1 MKWIKRL
8 MLLLVP
14 VTFFVGCSG
23 VSTNVTTSKQNLNK
37 VASYK
42 GPKARIAV
50 ASFKCKAAKCNGQIG
65 SGIADM
71 LTTALFRSGKF
82 IVVERS
88 NEGLSAIQK
97 EYGLNTNMNR
107 PVKNLE
113 GADILVVGAI
123 TAFEPKAGGITA
135 GGIVVPKGVPFIGG
149 MKFGKNEAY
158 IAADIRLID
167 VRTGRVINATTVEGR
182 ASKWNIGGL
191 GGGLTSSLA
200 LGGGLGVYKNTP
212 MEKAVR
218 VMINNAVKEISKLV
232 PKNYYRYNAQGQ
244 PVANTQAQPVANIQ
258 TNTSS
263 ANSVTYTQN
272 TQKEN
277 LKLVFGDDFE
287 SYDIGRSLPVGN
299 WEGKGS
305 IDMAVGANMQSSK
318 VLKLKDK
325 DRACIK
331 NFKIKNFVLTF
342 DYSTHPWTENYV
354 LFRFNKKANFG
365 YEIDLRRGNY
375 ILYKVTP
382 SNRIIFAKRRINFI
396 KKDWHKAKII
406 ANNSLIELYIDG
418 NLAISVHDNDN
429 VFQQPGSICFGT
441 TYYRWFVDNVKVYKE
456 GKK

>member
-1 MKWIKRL
+1 MLHSKRL
-8 MLLLVP
+8 LWMLLPLI
-14 VTFFVGCSG
+14 FFIGCG
-23 VSTNVTTSKQNLNK
+23 EITTNVTTSNQNVNEIVK
-37 VASYK
+37 YK

-50 ASFKCKAAKCNGQIG
+50 ASFKCKAAKCNGEIG

-88 NEGLSAIQK
+88 NEGLSAIQR
-97 EYGLNTNMNR
+97 EYGLNTNINR
-107 PVKNLE
+107 PVRNLE

-135 GGIVVPKGVPFIGG
+135 GGIVIPKGVPFIGG
-149 MKFGKNEAY
+149 IKFGKNEAY

-167 VRTGRVINATTVEGR
+167 VRTGRIINATTVEGK
-182 ASKWNIGGL
+182 ASKWNVGGL
-191 GGGLTSSLA
+191 GGSLVGSVA
-200 LGGGLGVYKNTP
+200 LGGGLSVYKNTP

-218 VMINNAVKEISKLV
+218 VMIDNAVKEISKLV
-232 PKNYYRYNAQGQ
+232 PENYYRYNPQGQ
-244 PVANTQAQPVANIQ
+244 PVANQNVYNSNS
-258 TNTSS
+258 TNS
-263 ANSVTYTQN
+263 AYHQN
-272 TQKEN
+272 TKPNN
-277 LKLVFGDDFE
+277 LKLIFNENFE
-287 SYDIGRSLPVGN
+287 NYDIGRSLPVGN

-331 NFKIKNFVLTF
+331 NLKIKNFVLTF
-342 DYSTHPWTENYV
+342 EYSTHPWTENYV

-365 YEIDLRRGNY
+365 YEIDLRRGY
-375 ILYKVTP
+375 YALYKVTP
-382 SNRIIFAKRRINFI
+382 SNRIIFAKRKINFI

-418 NLAISVHDNDN
+418 ALAISVHDNDKI
-429 VFQQPGSICFGT
+429 FQQSGSICFGS
-441 TYYRWFVDNVKVYKE
+441 TYYRWFVDNVKIYKE
-456 GKK
+456 GK

>member
-1 MKWIKRL
+1 MKWIKKV
-8 MLLLVP
+8 LLFLVP
-14 VTFFVGCSG
+14 ITFFIGCG
-23 VSTNVTTSKQNLNK
+23 EIATNVTTSNQNLNK

-88 NEGLSAIQK
+88 NEGLSAIER
-97 EYGLNTNMNR
+97 EYRLNTNMNR
-107 PVKNLE
+107 PVRNLE

-167 VRTGRVINATTVEGR
+167 VRTGRIINATTVEGR

-191 GGGLTSSLA
+191 GGGFTSSMA
-200 LGGGLGVYKNTP
+200 LGGGLSVYKNTP

-218 VMINNAVKEISKLV
+218 VMIDNAVKAISKLV
-232 PKNYYRYNAQGQ
+232 PENYFRYNAQGQ
-244 PVANTQAQPVANIQ
+244 PVANTQTV
-258 TNTSS
+258 NTQHKTVY
-263 ANSVTYTQN
+263 NQN
-272 TQKEN
+272 TQIPN
-277 LKLVFGDDFE
+277 LKLIFSDSFE
-287 SYDIGRSLPVGN
+287 NYDIGRSLPVGN

-318 VLKLKDK
+318 VLKLKGGDK
-325 DRACIK
+325 ACIK
-331 NFKIKNFVLTF
+331 NFKMKNLILTF
-342 DYSTHPWTENYV
+342 DSNRKYHTESYV
-354 LFRFNKKANFG
+354 LFRFNKRANFG
-365 YEIDLRRGNY
+365 YEMDVRGNY
-375 ILYKVTP
+375 YALYKVTP
-382 SNRIIFAKRRINFI
+382 TNRMIFAQRRIDIAN
-396 KKDWHKAKII
+396 KQWHKIKIVTK
-406 ANNSLIELYIDG
+406 NSLIQLYVDG
-418 NLAISVHDNDN
+418 KEVISVHDNDKN
-429 VFQQPGSICFGT
+429 FQQPGSICFGT
-441 TYYRWFVDNVKVYKE
+441 TWDTWLVDNVKIYKE
-456 GKK
+456 GK

>member
-1 MKWIKRL
+1 
-8 MLLLVP
+8 
-14 VTFFVGCSG
+14 
-23 VSTNVTTSKQNLNK
+23 
-37 VASYK
+37 
-42 GPKARIAV
+42 
-50 ASFKCKAAKCNGQIG
+50 
-65 SGIADM
+65 M

-88 NEGLSAIQK
+88 SEALSAIQK

-212 MEKAVR
+212 MEKAIR

-244 PVANTQAQPVANIQ
+244 PVTNTQAQPVANIQ
-258 TNTSS
+258 TYTSTP
-263 ANSVTYTQN
+263 NTQN
-272 TQKEN
+272 IQKEN
-277 LKLVFGDDFE
+277 LKLVFSDDFE
-287 SYDIGRSLPVGN
+287 SFDIGRSLPVGN

-305 IDMAVGANMQSSK
+305 IDMAVGANIQSSK
-318 VLKLKDK
+318 VLKLKGG

-331 NFKIKNFVLTF
+331 NFKIKDFILTL
-342 DYSTHPWTENYV
+342 DSNRNYHTESYV

-365 YEIDLRRGNY
+365 YEMDVRGGY
-375 ILYKVTP
+375 YALYKVTP
-382 SNRIIFAKRRINFI
+382 SNKMIFAKRRIEISKKQWHQI
-396 KKDWHKAKII
+396 KIV
-406 ANNSLIELYIDG
+406 ANNSLIELYVDG
-418 NLAISVHDNDN
+418 NKVISVHDTDKN
-429 VFQQPGSICFGT
+429 FQQAGSICIGT
-441 TYYRWFVDNVKVYKE
+441 TWDRWLVDNVKVYKE
-456 GKK
+456 GK

>member
-1 MKWIKRL
+1 MKWIRKL
-8 MLLLVP
+8 MLFLVP
-14 VTFFVGCSG
+14 ITFFIGCG
-23 VSTNVTTSKQNLNK
+23 EVTTNVTASKQNLNE
-37 VASYK
+37 VASYN

-71 LTTALFRSGKF
+71 LTTALFRTGKF

-88 NEGLSAIQK
+88 NEGLNAIQK

-107 PVKNLE
+107 PVRNLE

-167 VRTGRVINATTVEGR
+167 VRTGRIINATTVEGR
-182 ASKWNIGGL
+182 ASKWNVGGL
-191 GGGLTSSLA
+191 GGGLTNSLA
-200 LGGGLGVYKNTP
+200 LGGGLSVYKNTP

-232 PKNYYRYNAQGQ
+232 PENYYRYNAQGQ
-244 PVANTQAQPVANIQ
+244 PVANTQ
-258 TNTSS
+258 TNVSS
-263 ANSVTYTQN
+263 ANNVTYTQN

-277 LKLVFGDDFE
+277 LKLVFSDDFE

-331 NFKIKNFVLTF
+331 NLKIKNFVLTL
-342 DYSTHPWTENYV
+342 DSNRNYHTESYV

-365 YEIDLRRGNY
+365 YEMDVRGGY
-375 ILYKVTP
+375 YVLYKVTP
-382 SNRIIFAKRRINFI
+382 SNKMIFAKRRIEIANKQWHQI
-396 KKDWHKAKII
+396 KIV
-406 ANNSLIELYIDG
+406 ANNSLIELYVDG
-418 NLAISVHDNDN
+418 NKVISVHDTDKN
-429 VFQQPGSICFGT
+429 FQQAGSICVGT
-441 TYYRWFVDNVKVYKE
+441 TWDRWLVDNVKIYRQ
-456 GKK
+456 GK